1 MQLKP
6 YLETLYDYNFWA
18 NHRYFTVAEG
28 LTDEQLHLEQGHSWG
43 NVQAVFIH
51 MLSSEWV
58 WLQRWHGV
66 SPKGHFDP
74 GELPTLASVKE
85 RWSKQET
92 ELRAYL
98 GSQTE
103 ESLQTVITYTNFRG
117 ETFHVPLWQMLSAP
131 GEPRDAPS
139 RRTGGDVRIDG
150 RASSGR
156 RADPILLERQRP
168 EEILT
173 MKDTKYAREKKKIR
187 VNPSNPQYTCTWRK
201 CRCPRSI
208 FAS

>member
-28 LTDEQLHLEQGHSWG
+28 LTDEQLRLDQGHSWG
-43 NVQAVFIH
+43 NVQAVLIH

-66 SPKGHFDP
+66 SPKGHLDP

-85 RWSKQET
+85 RWGKQEA

-117 ETFHVPLWQMLSAP
+117 ETFHVPLWQMLGHLANHETHHR
-131 GEPRDAPS
+131 GELAAMFALM
-139 RRTGGDVRIDG
+139 DVPHPEDELIQYFLNL
-150 RASSGR
+150 SG
-156 RADPILLERQRP
+156 Q
-168 EEILT
+168 
-173 MKDTKYAREKKKIR
+173 KK
-187 VNPSNPQYTCTWRK
+187 
-201 CRCPRSI
+201 
-208 FAS
+208 F